1 MKPVRCWVLRA
12 GCWVRVLG
20 PACWVLRAGAT
31 CWVLGATC
39 ECPTFLLGVHVVA
52 AQQHSYLP
60 AEVEAGGRLY
70 QANCTGC
77 HGPEGE
83 GIAAVNFSKAQFRRA
98 ASDDDLVRVI
108 IRGIPGTPMPP
119 STFSEPQAGTI
130 VAYLRAMGADGT
142 RASAGDPIRGKA
154 VFDGKGQCL
163 TCHAVSGNGSRVGPN
178 LTEIGAFRRQV
189 ELERSLREPDA
200 EIRAENR
207 VVRAVTRDGV
217 TITGRLL
224 NQDTFALQLIDSNE
238 RLLSLEKANLREYA
252 VLKNSL
258 MPSYRD
264 RLSVQEM
271 TDLVSYLVSLRGH
284 P

>member
-1 MKPVRCWVLRA
+1 MRCWV
-12 GCWVRVLG
+12 
-20 PACWVLRAGAT
+20 PRAGAA
-31 CWVLGATC
+31 CWVLGAGC
-39 ECPTFLLGVHVVA
+39 LALLCVVQALA

-60 AEVEAGGRLY
+60 AEVEGGGRLY

-77 HGPEGE
+77 HGPEGD
-83 GIAAVNFSKAQFRRA
+83 GVAAVNFSKGQFRRA
-98 ASDDDLVRVI
+98 ASDDDLVRII

-119 STFSEPQAGTI
+119 STFSEGQAGTI
-130 VAYLRAMGADGT
+130 VAYLRAMGGEGT
-142 RASAGDPIRGKA
+142 RTSAGDPNRGKA

-207 VVRAVTRDGV
+207 VVRAVTRDGA

-224 NQDTFALQLIDSNE
+224 NQDTFALQVIDSNE

-264 RLSVQEM
+264 RLSVQELS
-271 TDLVSYLVSLRGH
+271 DLVSYLVSLRGRQ
-284 P
+284 

>member
-1 MKPVRCWVLRA
+1 MRCWVLRA
-12 GCWVRVLG
+12 GCL
-20 PACWVLRAGAT
+20 
-31 CWVLGATC
+31 
-39 ECPTFLLGVHVVA
+39 TFLFGVHVVA
-52 AQQHSYLP
+52 AQQHRYLP

-77 HGPEGE
+77 HGPEGD
-83 GIAAVNFSKAQFRRA
+83 GIAAVNFSKGQFRRA

-119 STFSEPQAGTI
+119 TAFSEGQAGNI
-130 VAYLRAMGADGT
+130 VAYLRAMGGEEK
-142 RASAGDPIRGKA
+142 SSGGDPNRGKA
-154 VFDGKGQCL
+154 LFEGKGQCL

-189 ELERSLREPDA
+189 DLERSLREPDA
-200 EIRAENR
+200 EVRAENR
-207 VVRAVTRDGV
+207 VVRAVTRDGA

-224 NQDTFALQLIDSNE
+224 NQDTFSLQVIDSNE

-264 RLSVQEM
+264 RLSIQELS
-271 TDLVSYLVSLRGH
+271 DLVSYLASLRGRQ
-284 P
+284 

>member
-1 MKPVRCWVLRA
+1 VLRA
-12 GCWVRVLG
+12 GCRVRVRVRVLG
-20 PACWVLRAGAT
+20 AWC
-31 CWVLGATC
+31 CVLGAAGCFT
-39 ECPTFLLGVHVVA
+39 LLCVINARA
-52 AQQHSYLP
+52 AQQHTYLP

-77 HGPEGE
+77 HGPEGD
-83 GIAAVNFSKAQFRRA
+83 GIAAVNFTKGQFRRA

-119 STFSEPQAGTI
+119 STFSEGQAGNI
-130 VAYLRAMGADGT
+130 VAYLRAMGGEGT
-142 RASAGDPIRGKA
+142 RSSAGDPIRGKA
-154 VFDGKGQCL
+154 LFDGKGQCL

-207 VVRAVTRDGV
+207 VVRAVTRDGT

-264 RLSVQEM
+264 RLSVQELS
-271 TDLVSYLVSLRGH
+271 DLVSYLASLRGRQ
-284 P
+284 

>member
-1 MKPVRCWVLRA
+1 MGEMQNVKMKNASCVLFIVH
-12 GCWVRVLG
+12 WS
-20 PACWVLRAGAT
+20 
-31 CWVLGATC
+31 
-39 ECPTFLLGVHVVA
+39 LLIGFQALA

-77 HGPEGE
+77 HGPEGD

-98 ASDDDLVRVI
+98 ASDADLVGVI

-119 STFSEPQAGTI
+119 STFSEGQAGTI
-130 VAYLRAMGADGT
+130 VAYLRAMGVDGT

-207 VVRAVTRDGV
+207 MVRAVTRDGV

-238 RLLSLEKANLREYA
+238 RLLSLEKASLRDYA

-284 P
+284 Q

>member
-1 MKPVRCWVLRA
+1 MRCWVLRA
-12 GCWVRVLG
+12 GCYVRVLG
-20 PACWVLRAGAT
+20 AGCRVLRAGAT
-31 CWVLGATC
+31 CWVLGAGC
-39 ECPTFLLGVHVVA
+39 FSLLCVINALA

-77 HGPEGE
+77 HGPEGD

-119 STFSEPQAGTI
+119 STFSEGQAGNI
-130 VAYLRAMGADGT
+130 VAYLRAMGGDGT
-142 RASAGDPIRGKA
+142 RAAGDPIRGKA
-154 VFDGKGQCL
+154 VFAGKGQCL

-189 ELERSLREPDA
+189 ELERSLRDPDA

-207 VVRAVTRDGV
+207 VVRAVTRDGA

-224 NQDTFALQLIDSNE
+224 NQDTFALQVIDSNE
-238 RLLSLEKANLREYA
+238 RLLSLDKSNLREYA
-252 VLKNSL
+252 VLRNSL

-264 RLSVQEM
+264 RLSAQELS
-271 TDLVSYLVSLRGH
+271 DLVSYLASLRGRQ
-284 P
+284 

>member
-1 MKPVRCWVLRA
+1 VPGA
-12 GCWVRVLG
+12 GCR
-20 PACWVLRAGAT
+20 VLRAGAR
-31 CWVLGATC
+31 CWVLAVGC
-39 ECPTFLLGVHVVA
+39 LTFLFGIHVVA
-52 AQQHSYLP
+52 AQQHRYLP

-77 HGPEGE
+77 HGPEGD
-83 GIAAVNFSKAQFRRA
+83 GIAAVNFSKGQFRRA

-119 STFSEPQAGTI
+119 STFSEGQAGTI
-130 VAYLRAMGADGT
+130 VAYLRAMGVGGA
-142 RASAGDPIRGKA
+142 RASAGDPSRGKA

-163 TCHAVSGNGSRVGPN
+163 SCHAVSGNGSRVGPN

-207 VVRAVTRDGV
+207 VVRAVTRDGA

-224 NQDTFALQLIDSNE
+224 NQDTFTLQVIDSDE
-238 RLLSLEKANLREYA
+238 RLLSLEKATLRDYA
-252 VLKNSL
+252 VIRNSL

-264 RLSVQEM
+264 RLSVQELS
-271 TDLVSYLVSLRGH
+271 DLVSYLVSLRGRQ
-284 P
+284 